1 MLHYSSICTK
11 QIKRSFSENS
21 IFYREEEFIFY
32 PKVITESDLIVVTFC
47 NFVITEEVILESPA
61 ELIDP
66 LQTNVQ
72 LDSKQRKILEEKT
85 LLIENEYITRTEN
98 ARNLTQYLAE
108 KRKEAQLAE
117 EIEEDNLKRQGQ
129 KK

>member
-1 MLHYSSICTK
+1 MHYSSICTK

-21 IFYREEEFIFY
+21 IFYRKEELIFY
-32 PKVITESDLIVVTFC
+32 PKEITESDLIVVTFF

>member
-1 MLHYSSICTK
+1 MHYSSICTK

-21 IFYREEEFIFY
+21 IFYRKEELIFY
-32 PKVITESDLIVVTFC
+32 PKEITESDLIVVTFC

>member
-21 IFYREEEFIFY
+21 IFYRKEELIFY

>member
-1 MLHYSSICTK
+1 M
-11 QIKRSFSENS
+11 
-21 IFYREEEFIFY
+21 IFY
-32 PKVITESDLIVVTFC
+32 PKEITESDLIVVTFF

>member
-1 MLHYSSICTK
+1 MHYSSICTK

-21 IFYREEEFIFY
+21 IFYRKEELIFY

>member
-1 MLHYSSICTK
+1 MHYSSICTK
-11 QIKRSFSENS
+11 QIKKSFSGNS
-21 IFYREEEFIFY
+21 IFYRKEELIFY
-32 PKVITESDLIVVTFC
+32 PKEITESDLIVVTFC

>member
-21 IFYREEEFIFY
+21 IFYRKEELIFY
-32 PKVITESDLIVVTFC
+32 PKEITESDLIVVTFC